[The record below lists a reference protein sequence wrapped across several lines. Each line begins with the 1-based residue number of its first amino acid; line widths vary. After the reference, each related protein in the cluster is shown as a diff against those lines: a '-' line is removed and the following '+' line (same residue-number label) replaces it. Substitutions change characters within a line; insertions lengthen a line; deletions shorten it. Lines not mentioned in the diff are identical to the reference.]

1 MRRHRGC
8 VLAPNLTAIG
18 CSLLSGSDF
27 TLHVAPTQFEAELQA
42 PSAAGLVW
50 DQRDGLRNPPE
61 TANQG
66 SHGSGRF
73 RPVLRMVWRRGLV
86 DGPVLLV
93 NFHFDDADQP
103 MMCPPHSKKG
113 TGVSSKSGGAI
124 IVFALVAAACAA
136 LMSSMYASGSTDQRV
151 LILLLNTPEATS
163 AAGAVGEAQF
173 PVSP

>member
-1 MRRHRGC
+1 M
-8 VLAPNLTAIG
+8 
-18 CSLLSGSDF
+18 
-27 TLHVAPTQFEAELQA
+27 
-42 PSAAGLVW
+42 
-50 DQRDGLRNPPE
+50 
-61 TANQG
+61 
-66 SHGSGRF
+66 
-73 RPVLRMVWRRGLV
+73 

-103 MMCPPHSKKG
+103 MVCPPHSKKG

-136 LMSSMYASGSTDQRV
+136 LTSSMYASGSTDQRV